1 MAWRVCGRNINW
13 TSAVKITERVD
24 LITRDYIRRLEN
36 DISIPSWLEKQKE
49 AILLDNRNGL
59 YLLEEGLIEERE
71 WITSLL
77 MNAA

>member
-1 MAWRVCGRNINW
+1 M
-13 TSAVKITERVD
+13 KITERVD

-36 DISIPSWLEKQKE
+36 DIFIPTWLEKQKE
-49 AILLDNRNGL
+49 AILLDNRDGL

-71 WITSLL
+71 WITNLL

>member
-1 MAWRVCGRNINW
+1 M
-13 TSAVKITERVD
+13 KITERVD

-36 DISIPSWLEKQKE
+36 DIFIPKWLEKQKE

-59 YLLEEGLIEERE
+59 YLLEEGLVEERE

>member
-1 MAWRVCGRNINW
+1 M
-13 TSAVKITERVD
+13 KITERVD

-36 DISIPSWLEKQKE
+36 NISIPSWLEKQKE

>member
-1 MAWRVCGRNINW
+1 M
-13 TSAVKITERVD
+13 KITERVD

-36 DISIPSWLEKQKE
+36 NISIPSWLEKQKE

-59 YLLEEGLIEERE
+59 YLLEEGLVEERE

>member
-1 MAWRVCGRNINW
+1 M
-13 TSAVKITERVD
+13 KITERVD

-36 DISIPSWLEKQKE
+36 DIFIPTWLEKQKE

-71 WITSLL
+71 WITNLL

>member
-1 MAWRVCGRNINW
+1 M
-13 TSAVKITERVD
+13 KITERVD